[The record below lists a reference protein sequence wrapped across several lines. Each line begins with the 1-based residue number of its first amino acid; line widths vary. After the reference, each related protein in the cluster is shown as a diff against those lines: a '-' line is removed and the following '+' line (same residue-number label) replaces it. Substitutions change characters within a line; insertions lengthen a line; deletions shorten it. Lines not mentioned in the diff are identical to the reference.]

1 MKAYSSIK
9 ALGAVVLLAF
19 AGMGFVPT
27 AHAADIHW
35 VYPAISG
42 YGPVNP
48 LPHANVQ
55 PSKHKVYKALF
66 DVTSPAPDPSKP
78 EPGLVHVARAVNV
91 FASAGVPLSHL
102 KFVAILHG
110 PATPAILDNEMYKKK
125 YGVDNP
131 NIPLIA
137 ALRKAGV
144 HVDVCG
150 QALADLGFE
159 HAWVN
164 KEVRIDLS
172 ALATTIIYGDKGY
185 AYMKQ

>member
-1 MKAYSSIK
+1 MKSLSVK
-9 ALGAVVLLAF
+9 VFGAVAMLAL
-19 AGMGFVPT
+19 AGAAFVPS
-27 AHAADIHW
+27 ARAADTQW
-35 VYPAISG
+35 VYPAIAN
-42 YGPVNP
+42 YGPVHP
-48 LPHANVQ
+48 LPKASVQ
-55 PSKHKVYKALF
+55 PNKNHVYKAVF
-66 DVTSPAPDPSKP
+66 DVTSAIKDPSKP
-78 EPGLVHVARAVNV
+78 EGGLVHVARAVNV
-91 FASAGVPLSHL
+91 FASAGVPVKNL

-110 PATPAILDNEMYKKK
+110 PATPAILNNEAYKKK

-131 NIPLIA
+131 NIALIS

-164 KEVRIDLS
+164 KDVRIDLS
-172 ALATTIIYGDKGY
+172 ALATTVIYGDMGY